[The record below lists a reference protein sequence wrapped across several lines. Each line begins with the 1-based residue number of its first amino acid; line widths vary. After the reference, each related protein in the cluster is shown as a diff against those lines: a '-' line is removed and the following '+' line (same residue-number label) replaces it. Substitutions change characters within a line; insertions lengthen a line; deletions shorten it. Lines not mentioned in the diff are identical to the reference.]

1 MEERIMKKNIINV
14 TLIFLSALTMLLG
27 CTEMID
33 PEEVPVRPDK
43 QNHSYKLTVSAKKSD
58 GALTKGL
65 AIGDEGTEVTT
76 TSLKSIWKA
85 NEQVLVYL
93 GTTKVGTLEVE
104 TIDPSDNTKATL
116 SGDISVSDINNIS
129 SSTFTLITP
138 RETWSYNGQ
147 KGKLLID
154 DDATSSIEKLYHY
167 TMASATVTSTEGNT
181 ITIADANFVNQQ
193 SIYRMSFRYGS
204 GESKVTINVKTVT
217 ISSLGKLVQDCSIG
231 SEKVM
236 GDITVTPDSPTTDVL
251 FAAIRTE
258 DSSSDD
264 LNLKF
269 TIIDQEGVT
278 YKVNKSIP
286 AAKKDNGT
294 FISMKNTTA
303 DRMDAKFASYTMQQY
318 TYPW

>member
-1 MEERIMKKNIINV
+1 MEERIMKKNIIKA
-14 TLIFLSALTMLLG
+14 TLVFLSALTMLLG

-33 PEEVPVRPDK
+33 PEEVTVRPDK
-43 QNHSYKLTVSAKKSD
+43 QTHSYKLTVSAKKSD

-204 GESKVTINVKTVT
+204 GESKVNINAKTVT

-278 YKVNKSIP
+278 YTVNKSIP

>member
-1 MEERIMKKNIINV
+1 MEERIMKKNIINA
-14 TLIFLSALTMLLG
+14 TLVFLSALTMLLG

-33 PEEVPVRPDK
+33 PEEVTVRPDK
-43 QNHSYKLTVSAKKSD
+43 QTHSYKLTVSAKKSD

-65 AIGDEGTEVTT
+65 AIGDEGTEITT

-93 GTTKVGTLEVE
+93 GTTKVGTLEVVS
-104 TIDPSDNTKATL
+104 IDPSDNTKATL

-167 TMASATVTSTEGNT
+167 TMASATVSSTEGNT
-181 ITIADANFVNQQ
+181 ITIADANFQNQQ
-193 SIYRMSFRYGS
+193 SIYRMSFRCTS
-204 GESKVTINVKTVT
+204 GDTKVPINAKTVT
-217 ISSLGKLVQDCSIG
+217 ISSPDKLVQDCSIG
-231 SEKVM
+231 SEMVK
-236 GDITVTPDSPTTDVL
+236 GDITVTPDTPTTDVL

-269 TIIDQEGVT
+269 TIVDLEGVT
-278 YKVNKSIP
+278 YKVDKSIP

>member
-65 AIGDEGTEVTT
+65 AIGDAGTEVTT

-85 NEQVLVYL
+85 NEEVLVYL

-104 TIDPSDNTKATL
+104 TIDPADNTKATL
-116 SGDISVSDINNIS
+116 SGVISVDDINNIGS
-129 SSTFTLITP
+129 FTLITP

-147 KGKLLID
+147 KGKLLIE
-154 DDATSSIEKLYHY
+154 DDAEFSIEKLYHY
-167 TMASATVTSTEGNT
+167 TMATATVTSIESNN
-181 ITIADANFVNQQ
+181 ITLADATFQNQQ

-204 GESKVTINVKTVT
+204 GESKVSIDAKTVT
-217 ISSLGKLVQDCSIG
+217 ISSPGKLVQDCSIG

-258 DSSSDD
+258 DSSSDA

-269 TIIDQEGVT
+269 TIVDQSGVT
-278 YKVNKSIP
+278 YKVDKSIP
-286 AAKKDNGT
+286 AANKANGT
-294 FISMKNTTA
+294 FISIKNTTA

>member
-1 MEERIMKKNIINV
+1 MEERIMKKNIINA
-14 TLIFLSALTMLLG
+14 TLVFLSALTMLLG

-33 PEEVPVRPDK
+33 PEEVTVRPDK
-43 QNHSYKLTVSAKKSD
+43 QTHSYKLTVSAKKSD

-65 AIGDEGTEVTT
+65 AIGDEGTEITT

-93 GTTKVGTLEVE
+93 GTTKVGTLEVVS
-104 TIDPSDNTKATL
+104 IDPSDNTKATL

-167 TMASATVTSTEGNT
+167 TMASATVSSTEGNT
-181 ITIADANFVNQQ
+181 ITIADANFQNQQ
-193 SIYRMSFRYGS
+193 SIYRMSFRYTS
-204 GESKVTINVKTVT
+204 GDTKVPINAKTVT
-217 ISSLGKLVQDCSIG
+217 ISSPDKLVQDCSIG
-231 SEKVM
+231 SEMVK
-236 GDITVTPDSPTTDVL
+236 GDITVTPDTPTTDVL

-269 TIIDQEGVT
+269 TIVDLEGVT
-278 YKVNKSIP
+278 YKVDKSIP

>member
-1 MEERIMKKNIINV
+1 MEERIMKKNIINA
-14 TLIFLSALTMLLG
+14 TLVFLSALTMLLG

-33 PEEVPVRPDK
+33 PEEVTVRPDK
-43 QNHSYKLTVSAKKSD
+43 QTHSYKLTVSAKKSD

-65 AIGDEGTEVTT
+65 AIGDEGTEITT

-167 TMASATVTSTEGNT
+167 TMASATVSSTEGNT
-181 ITIADANFVNQQ
+181 ITIADANFQNQQ
-193 SIYRMSFRYGS
+193 SIYRMSFRYTS
-204 GESKVTINVKTVT
+204 GDTKVPINAKTVT
-217 ISSLGKLVQDCSIG
+217 ISSPDKLVQDCSIG
-231 SEKVM
+231 SEMVK
-236 GDITVTPDSPTTDVL
+236 GDITVTPDTPTTDVL

-269 TIIDQEGVT
+269 TIVDQEGVT
-278 YKVNKSIP
+278 YKVDKSIP
-286 AAKKDNGT
+286 AANKANGT
-294 FISMKNTTA
+294 FISIKNTTA
-303 DRMDAKFASYTMQQY
+303 NRMDAKFASYQMQQY